1 MKNKLE
7 VGPVS
12 ACLFTVWLVF
22 LNCALHHWCHNYIV
36 TDVFVFLFPAL
47 ISGQR
52 VELLGA
58 TVGGSVLVTCKLPV
72 PTRPKWFYWQEDGTE
87 NILIHC
93 EQTCQQTTSEV
104 YRNRVTVFASEFG
117 SGNIS
122 IKLHSVTAADDQ
134 KSFWVMASFKDRRE
148 RRCNS
153 TLQVSGKE
161 DIFLRPDRIRLPETF
176 HTALTLMFLFLAWSV
191 CADVLWMSVV
201 CKQCSPLSQLPTEI

>member
-1 MKNKLE
+1 M
-7 VGPVS
+7 
-12 ACLFTVWLVF
+12 
-22 LNCALHHWCHNYIV
+22 
-36 TDVFVFLFPAL
+36 FVFLFPAL

-52 VELLGA
+52 AELLGA
-58 TVGGSVLVTCKLPV
+58 TVGGSVLVPCKLPA
-72 PTRPKWFYWQEDGTE
+72 PLSLAWFYWQEDGTE
-87 NILIHC
+87 SVLIHC
-93 EQTCQQTTSEV
+93 ERTCKPTTSEV

-134 KSFWVMASFKDRRE
+134 KSFWVMASFKDRCE
-148 RRCNS
+148 RCCNS

-161 DIFLRPDRIRLPETF
+161 DIFLLPDRIRLHGLPETF